1 MRLLLRAAYRQS
13 EYVIVADT
21 ASLARE
27 QVEKIYQTLILCQG
41 PRKWMRQYLRNRWQ
55 KDYERYLLELDEY
68 STIERFHNHLY
79 KRYPPFLE
87 SMRTNKLHPK
97 QVKLV
102 SDFA

>member
-27 QVEKIYQTLILCQG
+27 QVEKIYQAVILCQG
-41 PRKWMRQYLRNRWQ
+41 PRKWMRQYLRSRWQ
-55 KDYERYLLELDEY
+55 KDYERYLLEIDEY
-68 STIERFHNHLY
+68 GHISRFQDYLY

-87 SMRTNKLHPK
+87 SQRRNKLNRK
-97 QVKLV
+97 EIKLV
-102 SDFA
+102 SD